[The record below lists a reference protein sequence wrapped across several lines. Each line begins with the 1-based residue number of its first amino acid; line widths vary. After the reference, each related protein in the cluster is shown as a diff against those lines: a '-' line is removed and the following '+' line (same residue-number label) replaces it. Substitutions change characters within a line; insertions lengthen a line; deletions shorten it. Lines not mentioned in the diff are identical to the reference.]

1 MVCVAIIFVIALV
14 ANIYAG
20 VAHGAPMIV
29 SAAISELIFSIMAIT
44 SALLMKSNS
53 N

>member
-1 MVCVAIIFVIALV
+1 MVCVAIIFIIALV

-20 VAHGAPMIV
+20 IAHGAPMIV
-29 SAAISELIFSIMAIT
+29 SAAISELIFSIMAVT
-44 SALLMKSNS
+44 SALLFKVND